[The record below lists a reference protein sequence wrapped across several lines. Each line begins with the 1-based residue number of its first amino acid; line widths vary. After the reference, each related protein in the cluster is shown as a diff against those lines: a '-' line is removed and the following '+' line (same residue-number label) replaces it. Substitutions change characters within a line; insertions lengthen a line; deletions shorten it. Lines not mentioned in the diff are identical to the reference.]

1 MGGVIH
7 RKQNQNEI
15 FKMIG
20 AIDRKQTQYEFLNVL
35 EDLLYDLKWLA
46 FQG

>member
-15 FKMIG
+15 FKVVG
-20 AIDRKQTQYEFLNVL
+20 AIDRKHTQYEFLNVL
-35 EDLLYDLKWLA
+35 ENMFDI
-46 FQG
+46 